1 MLKLK
6 NAVNSFVLTKKKYK
20 KRRMRGGAAEGS
32 SEGSAVVAPPPVPP
46 AVGAPPAASAVA
58 APPAARGSFLNRF
71 RSTKKTP
78 DQIINEKLIK
88 TLVYAINAE
97 YDNCLLGIDKAL
109 KNKSDPVSINTLKKG
124 RLHIPIV
131 IANITKAKDKF
142 ETFGSENKDL
152 QKIITEIEN
161 KLGNLTNYQTA
172 ISQSGLD
179 DDFPVLI
186 KDIYTEDK
194 IRSLS
199 EVTKILDLFGQSN
212 LTVALIDKTSK
223 DAKSEYKAFLEGVS
237 RAEKLQPT
245 EARSSM
251 FSFGRKPS
259 TPVTS
264 APVTSAPVT
273 STLLNK
279 MTFTVKT
286 QEGCKSDGCVA
297 KITQAGGSRKSKRTK
312 RELSKRTR
320 SKRARSKT
328 LKGGRRRR

>member
-32 SEGSAVVAPPPVPP
+32 SEGSAVVAGP
-46 AVGAPPAASAVA
+46 AVGAPPAPPAVA

-78 DQIINEKLIK
+78 DQIINDKLIK

-172 ISQSGLD
+172 ISGSGLD

-264 APVTSAPVT
+264 APVTS
-273 STLLNK
+273 TLLNK

-286 QEGCKSDGCVA
+286 QEGCKSTGCVA

-312 RELSKRTR
+312 RTR

>member
-32 SEGSAVVAPPPVPP
+32 SEGSAAPP
-46 AVGAPPAASAVA
+46 AVAAASAVA

-78 DQIINEKLIK
+78 DQIINDKLIK

-131 IANITKAKDKF
+131 IDNITKAKENFDS
-142 ETFGSENKDL
+142 SENKNKDL

-264 APVTSAPVT
+264 APVTSTAVT
-273 STLLNK
+273 STPVKSTLLDK
-279 MTFTVKT
+279 MTFTVTT
-286 QEGCKSDGCVA
+286 QDGCKSDGCVA

-312 RELSKRTR
+312 RTR